1 MKSLR
6 KKRAIRSR
14 TVRRRQRGGDDIDNT
29 DNTDEKISKFYRI
42 PANRKW
48 MIGKIKQIDDL
59 LKETPN
65 DDFYKFTKNMK
76 QPLLNYNNYYS
87 KVTNYESSFDLESL
101 KVYITIVRKFLN
113 KIKGNSIFGKDE
125 RIVER
130 IDEIQDILN
139 NIIIS
144 GQYNMIFNINM
155 NANSAQLNQ
164 SSELYN
170 KNMKIVNN
178 YYKQLN
184 NEEKK
189 GKLVE
194 GVQNITAHIK
204 ENYINQQ
211 LQNSLNKN
219 IMKSSRNNTQKQNS
233 FFEVLRNYFVK
244 KGHKYAVLTIEQ
256 LRNCITQRIV
266 NSKNGIVSDEL
277 KQQIR
282 NKSAD
287 VDSLYYDILPQA
299 AADEV
304 RHEIHIYTSDGKQF
318 MLDENNKYKPACR
331 SVNSQNVIKILLGKD
346 NFYDLIVV

>member
-29 DNTDEKISKFYRI
+29 GDKISKFYRI
-42 PANRKW
+42 PVNRKW
-48 MIGKIKQIDDL
+48 MIGKIKEIDGL
-59 LKETPN
+59 LKKTPG
-65 DDFYKFTKNMK
+65 DDFDKFTKNMDR
-76 QPLLNYNNYYS
+76 PLLNYNNYYS
-87 KVTNYESSFDLESL
+87 QLINYSKPFDFKSL
-101 KVYITIVRKFLN
+101 NVYITIVRKFLN
-113 KIKGNSIFGKDE
+113 KIKGNSIFGMD
-125 RIVER
+125 ER
-130 IDEIQDILN
+130 IDEIKDILN

-144 GQYNMIFNINM
+144 GQYDMIFNVNM
-155 NANSAQLNQ
+155 NANSARLNQ

-194 GVQNITAHIK
+194 GVQNITSHIQ
-204 ENYINQQ
+204 ENHINQQ

-219 IMKSSRNNTQKQNS
+219 VIKSSRNNKANS
-233 FFEVLRNYFVK
+233 FFEALRNYFVK

-287 VDSLYYDILPQA
+287 LDSLYYDILPQA

-318 MLDENNKYKPACR
+318 MLDENNKYKPVCR
-331 SVNSQNVIKILLGKD
+331 NVNSQNVIKILRTEG
-346 NFYDLIVV
+346 NIYDLIVV